1 MNNQK
6 VLNLIGDLD
15 RTIIFYAQD
24 PNPSYKN
31 CLWLQNITRNLP
43 ELSKIDPELS
53 KLINLKYLQSDSD
66 PPLVKAERLLMM
78 SHYLYNHLIYGSS

>member
-15 RTIIFYAQD
+15 RTIMFYAQD

-31 CLWLQNITRNLP
+31 CLWLQNIIRNLS
-43 ELSKIDPELS
+43 ELSKTNPKLSEIIDQ
-53 KLINLKYLQSDSD
+53 KYLRSDSD
-66 PPLVKAERLLMM
+66 PPLIKAERLLMT
-78 SHYLYNHLIYGSS
+78 SHYLYNYLIL